1 MQPAGKDRQPQPM
14 SRRAFLC
21 GLSTTITG
29 AFLAACGPPRST
41 NRAEIAFGP
50 QATPQ
55 IILPSPMPPA
65 ATATVP
71 PESGGLPLEQFLALS
86 TVLTGVANLSPVL
99 GAVYLQSL
107 QASTEF
113 TVTVADLYQQAG
125 FSPESSPTLEALQAN
140 GLFTEEATR
149 KLLSKITQLWYT
161 GIYTNEEGEEI
172 VATYVD
178 ALAWQ
183 TLAFTKPTTIC
194 GYPGFWSEA
203 WERVLD

>member
-1 MQPAGKDRQPQPM
+1 MQPGEKKRQPYQM

-29 AFLAACGPPRST
+29 VFLAACGPPRST

-65 ATATVP
+65 VVATVL
-71 PESGGLPLEQFLALS
+71 PEPGGLPLEEFLTLS
-86 TVLTGVANLSPVL
+86 AALTGVANLSPLL

-107 QASTEF
+107 QRTPDF
-113 TVTVADLYQQAG
+113 NGTIADLYQRAG
-125 FSPESSPTLEALQAN
+125 FSPERLPTLAALQAN
-140 GLFTEEATR
+140 GFFAEEATR
-149 KLLSKITQLWYT
+149 NLLSQITKLWYT
-161 GIYTNEEGEEI
+161 GIYTNEEGEEV
-172 VATYVD
+172 VATFVD
-178 ALAWQ
+178 ALALQ
-183 TLAFTKPTTIC
+183 TLRFTKPMTIC

-203 WERVLD
+203 WEQVLD